1 MNSLLK
7 VRGPRR
13 NAREP
18 EDAATAVDRKIEKLS
33 RLFLVLFIVTAALL
47 SYWQIVDAGS
57 LVNRAE
63 NPRLYYSRLAIRRG
77 AFYDRNGAVL
87 ARTTFS
93 GSGPNAQPTRTYPT
107 ASLGALLGYD
117 SAQYGNAGLEDV
129 YNAYLNG
136 AAPSQPLDNTLNRLL
151 HQPIIGDDVH
161 LTIDARIQKIVAT
174 EFGAGRGACVV
185 ADPRTGAIEALYSQ
199 PSIDPNLVD
208 DQGYWDSTLKRTD
221 SPFVDRALRA
231 AYAPGSTFKTI
242 TLAAAYDTGLLDTST
257 VLQGQQ
263 ATGPLFVDGYLLR
276 SAINNLPNGV
286 ASVSTVDAFK
296 YSDNIAFA
304 TIGISL
310 TQPTLLDYAARF
322 GFGAAIP
329 FDLPVTRS
337 QMTTHPDTFSR
348 LDLAESAFGQAE
360 VLATPLQMLM
370 AAEAVANGGQEMTP
384 YVVSAVTAP
393 NGEILTQNNP
403 SVFSTPISA
412 ATAAKMTQA
421 MTAVVESPGGSGF
434 EAKVPSVP
442 VAGKTGTAETP
453 GGAPHAWFIGF
464 APADHPRLAI
474 VVFKENGGEGYAQ
487 AAPIAG
493 RILAQALPLTK

>member
-1 MNSLLK
+1 MRFLPK
-7 VRGPRR
+7 AAG
-13 NAREP
+13 ARSDGGAP
-18 EDAATAVDRKIEKLS
+18 ESAAASVDRKIEKLS
-33 RLFLVLFIVTAALL
+33 RLFLLLFIVVAAML

-63 NPRLYYSRLAIRRG
+63 NPRLYYNRLAIHRG
-77 AFYDRNGAVL
+77 VIYDRTGAVL

-93 GSGPNAQPTRTYPT
+93 GSGASAQPTRTYPLS
-107 ASLGALLGYD
+107 SLGALLGYH
-117 SAQYGNAGLEDV
+117 SQQYGNAGLEDA

-136 AAPSQPLDNTLNRLL
+136 AAPSQPIDNEINRLL
-151 HQPIIGDDVH
+151 HQPIIGDDLH
-161 LTIDARIQKIVAT
+161 LTLDARIQTIVAS
-174 EFGAGRGACVV
+174 EFGSGQGACIV
-185 ADPRTGAIEALYSQ
+185 ADPRSGAILALYSQ

-208 DQGYWDSTLKRTD
+208 QPGYWDSILKRTD
-221 SPFVDRALRA
+221 SPFVDRAIHA

-242 TLAAAYDTGLLDTST
+242 TLAAAYDKGLVDTST

-276 SAINNLPNGV
+276 SAINNLPYGV
-286 ASVSTVDAFK
+286 TSVTTVDAFK

-322 GFGAAIP
+322 GFGATIP
-329 FDLPVTRS
+329 FELPVTRS
-337 QMTTHPDTFSR
+337 QVTTHPDTLSL
-348 LDLAESAFGQAE
+348 LDLAESSFGQAQ

-370 AAEAVANGGQEMTP
+370 AAEAVANGGQEMAP

-393 NGEILTQNNP
+393 NGEILTQTNP
-403 SVFSTPISA
+403 RVFSTPISA
-412 ATAAKMTQA
+412 ATALKMTQA
-421 MTAVVESPGGSGF
+421 MTAVVESPGGSGY
-434 EAKVPSVP
+434 EARVPNVQ

-453 GGAPHAWFIGF
+453 GGAPHAWFIAF

-474 VVFKENGGEGYAQ
+474 VVFKENGGEGYSQ

-493 RILAQALPLTK
+493 RVLAQALPLTR